1 MKPVLRYPGSK
12 WSMAGW
18 IVDHMPPHKHYLE
31 PYFGS
36 GAVFF
41 SKPRS
46 KVETINDINGDV
58 VNLFSVLRTRPEE
71 LAAAIYMTPW
81 ARAEYYE
88 SYNRTGDPFED
99 ARRFLVRCW
108 QAYGARINWRSGW
121 KNQVAGS
128 AGKVVTAVWQDL
140 PARILSVAERL
151 RGVQIEQVPALE
163 LITRCRNE
171 NVLIYADPPY
181 LGWSK
186 RGLYSEGMEEA
197 EHLDLLKAL
206 KRHPGPVILSG
217 YFTDLYHEELDG
229 WIRRDKKAMAEG
241 GRAREECIWI
251 NPVAAEALEG
261 CLFVEA
267 P

>member
-128 AGKVVTAVWQDL
+128 AGKVATAVWQDL